1 MEATVPYISVTK
13 LDAARRQIE
22 TAILLYFND
31 RDTLAIHTLAAAAQG
46 ILHVL
51 AKRAGKST
59 PLQESLV
66 AAVPEGLRAKV
77 EVALRGPQN
86 FLKHADRDPDRE
98 LQFSPELTE
107 FILYDAV
114 SAYFRITGEKSPIF
128 EAFVLSYAANHPD
141 FFSSVDPESVK
152 LLEQSRRVFGKDKL
166 SILET
171 ALAHSAR
178 IRP

>member
-1 MEATVPYISVTK
+1 MNTTESFINVTK

-22 TAILLYFND
+22 TAILLYFNS
-31 RDTLAIHTLAAAAQG
+31 REALSVHTLAAAAQG

-51 AKRAGKST
+51 SERAGKKS
-59 PLQESLV
+59 PLQESL
-66 AAVPEGLRAKV
+66 AALPVDLKKKI

-86 FLKHADRDPDRE
+86 FLKHADRDPDGE

-107 FILYDAV
+107 AILYDSVA
-114 SAYFRITGEKSPIF
+114 AYVRLTGEMSPIF
-128 EAFVLSYAANHPD
+128 QAFVLSFAADHRD
-141 FFSSVDPESVK
+141 LFAAAGPESAK
-152 LLEQSRRVFGKDKL
+152 LLEQSRRVFGQDKL

-178 IRP
+178 LRP